1 MMRETAPSISAGSPA
16 LHSLSALAWCACG
29 TKMRAHLGD
38 GGKREGG
45 RPDIRDHE
53 DEVENR
59 IVILRLIV
67 GPGVEGLG

>member
-1 MMRETAPSISAGSPA
+1 
-16 LHSLSALAWCACG
+16 
-29 TKMRAHLGD
+29 MRAHLGD